1 MAGDGFPDNRL
12 PAHGAAADEVLDRME
27 ELRADDRDWRGGRV
41 FSLVYSAGDEVHA
54 LLERAAAA
62 YSAENAL
69 NTMVFPSLG
78 WMQHDIVTITAG
90 LLGADRV
97 ATDEADIHGYLT
109 SGGTESLL
117 MATKTAR
124 DWGRSERVTSG
135 TSGIASRPRSATAQP
150 NMVLA
155 TSAHAAFEKAS
166 HYFDVES
173 RRIPVGPDYR
183 ADVDAMADAIDDDTV
198 LIVGSAPS
206 YPQGVVDP
214 IPDLA
219 ALATERGILCHVDAC
234 LGGFILP
241 FLGSLGYLEKR
252 WDFTVPGVTSIS
264 ADLHKYGYGSKGVSV
279 VLYRTPELARLQP
292 FLTTNWLGGLY
303 GSPSMAGT
311 RPAGPIAAG
320 WAVLHFLGEDGY
332 LRLTEDTYQAARALR
347 SAIEDL
353 PGLAVRGDPDAT
365 VLAFGGDGDRSSGSN
380 DAAST
385 DTSVSIDTFA
395 LGDAL
400 ADRGGWYFDRQSPP
414 DSLHGT
420 VHAGHAAVMDEL
432 IADLTAV
439 AGELAASG
447 ARATDR
453 ATTYGTVN

>member
-1 MAGDGFPDNRL
+1 
-12 PAHGAAADEVLDRME
+12 ME
-27 ELRADDRDWRGGRV
+27 ALRADDRDWRGGRV

-97 ATDEADIHGYLT
+97 AAGGADIHGYLT

-124 DWGRSERVTSG
+124 DWGRTERVT
-135 TSGIASRPRSATAQP
+135 TRP

-166 HYFDVES
+166 HYFEVES
-173 RRIPVGPDYR
+173 RRIPVGPDFR

-198 LIVGSAPS
+198 LVIGSAPS
-206 YPQGVVDP
+206 YPQGVIDP
-214 IPDLA
+214 IVDLA
-219 ALATERGILCHVDAC
+219 ALASERGVLCHVDAC

-241 FLGSLGYLEKR
+241 FLGALGHVDKQ

-279 VLYRTPELARLQP
+279 VLYRTAELARLQP

-332 LRLTEDTYQAARALR
+332 LRLTEDTYRAARALR
-347 SAIEDL
+347 SAIEGL

-365 VLAFGGDGDRSSGSN
+365 VLAFGGDRRGGDSG
-380 DAAST
+380 A
-385 DTSVSIDTFA
+385 VSIDTFA

-400 ADRGGWYFDRQSPP
+400 ADRGGWFFDRQSPP

-432 IADLTAV
+432 VADLTAV

-447 ARATDR
+447 ARARDR
-453 ATTYGTVN
+453 ATTYGTVE

>member
-1 MAGDGFPDNRL
+1 MAAEGFPDNRL
-12 PAHGAAADEVLDRME
+12 PAHGAAADEVIARME
-27 ELRADDRDWRGGRV
+27 ALRADDRDWRGGRV

-90 LLGADRV
+90 LLGADRL
-97 ATDEADIHGYLT
+97 DDGADIHGYLT

-124 DWGRSERVTSG
+124 DWGRSERTTPG
-135 TSGIASRPRSATAQP
+135 PGGRAGPAQPPTTRP

-155 TSAHAAFEKAS
+155 TSGHAAFEKAS
-166 HYFDVES
+166 HYFEVES
-173 RRIPVGPDYR
+173 RRIPVGPDFR

-206 YPQGVVDP
+206 YPQGVIDP
-214 IPDLA
+214 IPE
-219 ALATERGILCHVDAC
+219 LATLASERGILCHVDAC

-241 FLGSLGYLEKR
+241 FLGSLGHVDKR

-264 ADLHKYGYGSKGVSV
+264 ADLHKYGYGSNGVSV
-279 VLYRTPELARLQP
+279 VLYRTADLARLQP

-332 LRLTEDTYQAARALR
+332 LRLTEDTYRAARALR
-347 SAIEDL
+347 TAIESL

-365 VLAFGGDGDRSSGSN
+365 VLAFGGDVSGVPG
-380 DAAST
+380 A
-385 DTSVSIDTFA
+385 VSIDTFA
-395 LGDAL
+395 LGDGL
-400 ADRGGWYFDRQSPP
+400 ADRGGWFFDRQSPP

-420 VHAGHAAVMDEL
+420 VHAGHAVVMDEL
-432 IADLTAV
+432 IADLKAV

-447 ARATDR
+447 AKATDR
-453 ATTYGTVN
+453 ATTYGTVD